1 MQKKGHPMASPSPD
15 RLRLH
20 DHAVHGIPPVGDPYR
35 FGLWHKDRAAL
46 SGYAFEARV
55 HLKALLGRNH
65 PDKFLMLGR
74 PRSGTTLLYRLLR
87 QVPGLHCD
95 GEVLHHAVLA
105 PRLFLNRLASIKQAR
120 AWGAKLITY
129 QMFEVQRIPDHAAFL
144 EGLVADGFHLIHIRR
159 GTYAQ
164 CLSLSTAQAV
174 QQYHIRADAGG
185 ADTPARQ
192 ITLDPT
198 LFLRQITWNRA
209 MLDYETA
216 LLAPLPHLVVDY
228 EADLA
233 RPDCHQPTV
242 DRICATLGLPPG
254 PVRADLERVA
264 GRTVITNL
272 AEIHATLR
280 AAGHGDI
287 LPAGT

>member
-1 MQKKGHPMASPSPD
+1 MVSSSPRPP
-15 RLRLH
+15 RLH
-20 DHAVHGIPPVGDPYR
+20 DHPVHAIPPVGDPYR
-35 FGLWHKDRAAL
+35 LGLWHKDRASL
-46 SGYAFEARV
+46 RGYAFEARV
-55 HLKALLGRNH
+55 HLKALAGRH
-65 PDKFLMLGR
+65 DPAKFLMLGR

-105 PRLFLNRLASIKQAR
+105 PRAFLNGLASIKRAR

-164 CLSLSTAQAV
+164 CLSLSTAQTV
-174 QQYHIRADAGG
+174 QEYHVRSDRADA
-185 ADTPARQ
+185 AETRQ
-192 ITLDPT
+192 IRLDPA
-198 LFLRQITWNRA
+198 LFLRQVTWNRA
-209 MLDYETA
+209 MLDYEEA

-228 EADLA
+228 DADLA
-233 RPDCHQPTV
+233 RPESHQPTI
-242 DRICATLGLPPG
+242 DRICAALGLPSG

-272 AEIHATLR
+272 AEVHDALR

-287 LPAGT
+287 LPPAS